1 MKNSSANFE
10 KAVADF
16 QYNGAAARIHR
27 DALDRGNAQRIEVRA
42 RFRDWPVVR
51 AAAAAIRDADVR
63 QMEKRLTDFAARFE
77 GAGGKLHWAPSAEE
91 ARTAL
96 LAIANQAGVKT
107 VVSGHSSTLEE
118 IEAGA
123 VLEKAGV
130 KVRRTEFGDLI
141 TGLRNET
148 PSHFASPAMH
158 LSREQVG
165 KTLHDGLGTPTTLIP
180 EEQADL
186 VRQNLREDFLTADM
200 GLVGANFL
208 VADEGKVVLVDRE
221 GNLRLIAALPRVLVV
236 VAGIDKVT
244 GEVDDLPLL
253 LQALAA
259 SACGQLTP
267 PGITILGPDAK
278 RACGA
283 ATEMHVILVDNGRT
297 VLLADPASSETLR
310 CVKCGACA
318 DVCPVYRMA
327 GGHAYGSPI
336 PGPIGAVL
344 TPNLMPKLKQNDL
357 ALASP
362 LCGACGDVCPVGIDL
377 HRALVSQRRTLSHK
391 SIGWRLRMMLRLYTK
406 AMSSPGH
413 YAMSVR
419 MARIL
424 VTVADLTRG
433 TPFNPL
439 ADWAKH
445 RNLPDSP
452 GKTFRS
458 WWKATGGSASSAAR
472 KN

>member
-1 MKNSSANFE
+1 MKNPSANLE

-16 QYNGAAARIHR
+16 QYDGAAARIHR
-27 DALDRGNAQRIEVRA
+27 DALDRGNASRGETRA
-42 RFRDWPVVR
+42 RFRDWQAVR
-51 AAAAAIRDADVR
+51 AAAAAIRDADIR
-63 QMEKRLTDFAARFE
+63 HMEKRLTDFAANFE
-77 GAGGKLHWAPSAEE
+77 SAGGRLHWAPSADE
-91 ARTAL
+91 ARRVL
-96 LAIANQAGVKT
+96 LGIAKQAGVKT

-118 IEAGA
+118 IEAGRT
-123 VLEKAGV
+123 LEKAGV

-141 TGLRNET
+141 TGLRNES

-158 LSREQVG
+158 LSREQIC

-186 VRQNLREDFLTADM
+186 VRQNLRADFLTADM
-200 GLVGANFL
+200 GLAGANFL
-208 VADEGKVVLVDRE
+208 VADEGKVVLVDHE
-221 GNLRLIAALPRVLVV
+221 GNLRLIAALPRVLVI

-244 GEVDDLPLL
+244 GESDDLPLL

-267 PGITILGPDAK
+267 PGITILGPGAK

-283 ATEMHVILVDNGRT
+283 GSEMHVILVDNGRN
-297 VLLADPASSETLR
+297 VLLADPASAETLR

-318 DVCPVYRMA
+318 DVCPVYRLA
-327 GGHAYGSPI
+327 GGHAYGNPV

-344 TPNLMPKLKQNDL
+344 APNLMPRPGQKGL
-357 ALASP
+357 ALATP

-377 HRALVSQRRTLSHK
+377 HRALVAQRRTISRHEL
-391 SIGWRLRMMLRLYTK
+391 GWRLRAMLSIYTK
-406 AMSSPGH
+406 AMSSPGR
-413 YAMSVR
+413 YALGVR
-419 MARIL
+419 FARIL
-424 VTVADLTRG
+424 VTMADLTRG

-439 ADWAKH
+439 SDWAKH
-445 RNLPDSP
+445 RNLPEPPNKS
-452 GKTFRS
+452 FRA
-458 WWKATGGSASSAAR
+458 WWKTTGGSSSESAR

>member
-1 MKNSSANFE
+1 MKKLPAHFE

-16 QYNGAAARIHR
+16 QHDAPAARLHR
-27 DALDRGNAQRIEVRA
+27 DALDRGNAGRNETRA

-77 GAGGKLHWAPSAEE
+77 GAGGKLHWAPSAED
-91 ARTAL
+91 ARAAL
-96 LAIANQAGVKT
+96 LDIVKQAGVKT

-118 IEAGA
+118 IEAIA
-123 VLEKAGV
+123 TLKNAGV
-130 KVRRTEFGDLI
+130 KTRRTEFGDLV
-141 TGLRNET
+141 TGLRNEP
-148 PSHFASPAMH
+148 PSHFAHPAMH
-158 LSREQVG
+158 LSREQTG
-165 KTLHDGLGTPTTLIP
+165 KALHDGLGVPTTKIP

-186 VRQNLREDFLTADM
+186 VRQTLRAEFLAADM

-208 VADEGKVVLVDRE
+208 VADEGKAVLVDRE
-221 GNLRLIAALPRVLVV
+221 GNLRLVASLPRILVI

-244 GEVDDLPLL
+244 GEADDLPIL
-253 LQALAA
+253 LQALSA

-267 PGITILGPDAK
+267 PGVTILGPDAR

-283 ATEMHVILVDNGRT
+283 ETEMHLILVDNGRT
-297 VLLADPASSETLR
+297 VLLADPASAETLR

-344 TPNLMPKLKQNDL
+344 TPALMPKLRQNEL
-357 ALASP
+357 SFATP

-377 HRALVSQRRTLSHK
+377 HRALVAQRRTLSHRAP
-391 SIGWRLRMMLRLYTK
+391 GLRLRLMLRLYTK
-406 AMSSPGH
+406 AMSSPTL
-413 YAMSVR
+413 YAIGVR
-419 MARIL
+419 FARIL
-424 VTVADLTRG
+424 VVTADLTRD

-439 ADWAKH
+439 SDWAKY
-445 RNLPDSP
+445 RTLPGAP
-452 GKTFRS
+452 GKTFRA
-458 WWKATGGSASSAAR
+458 WWKSTGGSSSAGAR
-472 KN
+472 KD